1 MVKVDTSR
9 ITIGVAER
17 SRADIGWWPRMAVG
31 IVRRLFALLFKI
43 RLEGQPP
50 TTGPYLL
57 VANHQG
63 WADAFLL
70 LALLPVN
77 PRVYFIADRT
87 AVMTL
92 WWKRLMLRS
101 LGVVITVERAGR
113 SERAAIDA
121 SLAILR
127 SGAVLALFPEG
138 RVSRAEGQVGPFR
151 RGVGYLALRAG
162 VPVVPVWL
170 RGTAE
175 LYLGREL
182 VARIGAAR
190 LTTAAAPTHAE
201 TERLASQ
208 LRDDVV
214 ALAQPWTEGAAT
226 VRHWR
231 WLTDIL

>member
-1 MVKVDTSR
+1 MTNADTQPNS
-9 ITIGVAER
+9 IEP
-17 SRADIGWWPRMAVG
+17 ADSPAATAWWPRLAVG
-31 IVRRLFALLFKI
+31 LVRRLFVLLFKI
-43 RLEGQPP
+43 RLEGQLP
-50 TTGPYLL
+50 TAGPYLL

-63 WADAFLL
+63 WSDAFLL
-70 LALLPVN
+70 LALLPIT
-77 PRVYFIADRT
+77 PRVYFIADRA
-87 AVMTL
+87 AVMTQ
-92 WWKRLMLRS
+92 WWKRVMLRS
-101 LGVVITVERAGR
+101 LGVVITVDRAGR

-127 SGAVLALFPEG
+127 RGAVVALFPEG
-138 RVSRAEGQVGPFR
+138 RVSRAEGQIGSFR
-151 RGVGYLALRAG
+151 RGVGYLALRSG

-182 VARIGAAR
+182 VARIGAPRAP
-190 LTTAAAPTHAE
+190 TAAAPTHEE

-214 ALAQPWTEGAAT
+214 GLTQPWTERGVT
-226 VRHWR
+226 VKHWR